1 MLEPFFF
8 GIGVA
13 NSILLVLIFLARKSH
28 LEILRRYGWVYLL
41 LAIPALVA
49 ILLALLEEKPI
60 QYTIFLA
67 IFLAFL
73 AVELVYDFVLKV
85 DFRLNWLRSWKRTAP
100 YLALYWAMNYGFVVM
115 VWKTSLTGGLVM
127 LGLFIIQI
135 VANVATHP
143 KVKAQAAQ
151 RQ

>member
-8 GIGVA
+8 SIGVA
-13 NSILLVLIFLARKSH
+13 NSILLILIFLARRSH
-28 LEILRRYGWVYLL
+28 VETLRRYGWVYLL

-49 ILLALLEEKPI
+49 ILLALHEEKPI
-60 QYTIFLA
+60 QYTVFLA
-67 IFLAFL
+67 IFLSFL
-73 AVELVYDFVLKV
+73 TVELVYDFALKV
-85 DFRLNWLRSWKRTAP
+85 DFRLNWLRNWRWTAP

-115 VWKTSLTGGLVM
+115 VWKISLTGGLVM
-127 LGLFIIQI
+127 LGLFIVQI

-143 KVKAQAAQ
+143 RIKGRAAE